1 MKKKRKRSAVG
12 EGTAERLARRDEL
25 KRRSLPGG
33 GEVWSGPLA
42 TEALETMDARAMT
55 LDQSI
60 IVSEDFDP
68 SRATDAALFAH
79 EQYHVAQ
86 GDHGAGGHHI
96 HSAEETA
103 ARAVEAMVVHRA
115 ASGGE
120 AGGGADTRRGDSE
133 QNDAEPQAID
143 PMGGY
148 SFLRSQGHTHSG
160 VVDELARYVVNEL
173 DKGAALGR
181 DRNADKSNWK

>member
-120 AGGGADTRRGDSE
+120 GGGGADTGGGDSE